1 MSYYDFANK
10 KPKDKKSRRH
20 WLLILALF
28 VASTALWL
36 FTHRHTRNPLV
47 MQNKVATIKLPSHG
61 ETLPLPIAT
70 TKQSIQLK
78 AHAPKLEFYQL
89 LKSPSEKTK

>member
-10 KPKDKKSRRH
+10 KPKNKKSRRH

-28 VASTALWL
+28 MAATTLWL
-36 FTHRHTRNPLV
+36 FTHHHTKKTVV
-47 MQNKVATIKLPSHG
+47 MQNKVATIKLPPHSSV
-61 ETLPLPIAT
+61 LPLPAVAAQ
-70 TKQSIQLK
+70 KK

-89 LKSPSEKTK
+89 LKSPSV